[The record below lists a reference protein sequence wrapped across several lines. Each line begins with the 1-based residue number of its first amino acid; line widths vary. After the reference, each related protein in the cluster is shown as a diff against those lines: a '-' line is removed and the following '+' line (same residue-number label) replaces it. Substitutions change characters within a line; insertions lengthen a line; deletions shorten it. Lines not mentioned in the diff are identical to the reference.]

1 MANVARLEQLIAPE
15 AEALGF
21 ELVRVALI
29 SSEAG
34 EGAPALQVMAE
45 DPATGQLT
53 LDQCGELSRRIS
65 EVLDA
70 HEERGDELVPGSFHL
85 EVSSPGIDRPLMKP
99 ADYAR
104 FAGHVAKVELKYARE
119 GRRRYTGTIKAL
131 ESEAVVLDTEE
142 GSVSLPLAEIERAKL
157 VLTDALLKSA
167 KPLNA

>member
-1 MANVARLEQLIAPE
+1 MNALADRITALIEPSLKAM
-15 AEALGF
+15 GYD
-21 ELVRVALI
+21 LVRVQVDGKRQAR
-29 SSEAG
+29 
-34 EGAPALQVMAE
+34 LQVMAE
-45 DPATGQLT
+45 RSDGSGMGVEDCAIVSRQISAILDVEDP
-53 LDQCGELSRRIS
+53 I
-65 EVLDA
+65 DA
-70 HEERGDELVPGSFHL
+70 AYTL

-104 FAGHVAKVELKYARE
+104 FAGHLAKVELKYARE
-119 GRRRYTGTIKAL
+119 GRRRFTGTIKAL

>member
-1 MANVARLEQLIAPE
+1 MNALADRIAALIEPSLKAM
-15 AEALGF
+15 GYD
-21 ELVRVALI
+21 LVRVQVDGKRQAR
-29 SSEAG
+29 
-34 EGAPALQVMAE
+34 LQVMAE
-45 DPATGQLT
+45 RSDGSGMGVEDCAVVSRQISAILDVEDPIETAYT
-53 LDQCGELSRRIS
+53 
-65 EVLDA
+65 
-70 HEERGDELVPGSFHL
+70 L

>member
-1 MANVARLEQLIAPE
+1 MNALADRITALIEPSLKAM
-15 AEALGF
+15 GYD
-21 ELVRVALI
+21 LVRVQVDGKRQAR
-29 SSEAG
+29 
-34 EGAPALQVMAE
+34 LQVMAE
-45 DPATGQLT
+45 RSDGSGMGVEDCALVSRQISAILDVEDPIESAYT
-53 LDQCGELSRRIS
+53 
-65 EVLDA
+65 
-70 HEERGDELVPGSFHL
+70 L

>member
-1 MANVARLEQLIAPE
+1 MNALADRIAALIEPSLK
-15 AEALGF
+15 ALGYD
-21 ELVRVALI
+21 LVRVQVD
-29 SSEAG
+29 G
-34 EGAPALQVMAE
+34 KRQVRLQVMAE
-45 DPATGQLT
+45 RSDGTGMGVEDCAVVSRQISAILDVEDPIESAYT
-53 LDQCGELSRRIS
+53 
-65 EVLDA
+65 
-70 HEERGDELVPGSFHL
+70 L